1 MACMDAYV
9 HVRMV
14 PSMSSLR
21 AVAASMLSSDDKSL
35 KGEVRLSA
43 FDDNID
49 IQAFRQRIAQ

>member
-1 MACMDAYV
+1 M